1 MTAQK
6 IEGTFFLDGLLEG
19 PIFSPEDE
27 PVIQRL
33 VDQARSAGLK
43 FHLALDSGRFS
54 VLADKQIAKLPY
66 PQASADSI
74 VKEMLEELVRNY
86 SRQECSQLMSTL
98 RSVEY
103 LPMQEKQTL
112 YAIVPDGTISV
123 QQRTIQADTVAPAP
137 PLDMRTRLKY
147 LGIIAG
153 IMIVLFA
160 ISTLFVPY
168 RSLYRKVVHNLKPFQ
183 VQNVQTDATV
193 YQNYFQIEVLE
204 IEKGKDQ
211 DIIRIRCKIKPDFP
225 DTKEKLNQAWNT
237 AHDSLEDRLA
247 LEALARK
254 NVRCELYGPENKY
267 LKEYL
272 CRIHWD
278 KEDKILFCLYI
289 PLDRKIERMLITY

>member
-27 PVIQRL
+27 TFIQKL
-33 VDQARSAGLK
+33 VDQARSVGLK
-43 FHLALDSGRFS
+43 FHLATDSGRFS
-54 VLADKQIAKLPY
+54 VLADKQIAKLPS
-66 PQASADSI
+66 PQVSADSI

-103 LPMQEKQTL
+103 LPRQEKQTL

-123 QQRTIQADTVAPAP
+123 QQRTIPADTVTPAP

-147 LGIIAG
+147 LGIVAG

-193 YQNYFQIEVLE
+193 YQNYFQVETLE

-211 DIIRIRCKIKPDFP
+211 DIIRVRCKIKPDFP
-225 DTKEKLNQAWNT
+225 DTTEKLNRTWNT
-237 AHDSLEDRLA
+237 ARDSLEDRLV

-254 NVRCELYGPENKY
+254 NIRCELYGSENKY

-278 KEDKILFCLYI
+278 KEDKTLFYLYI
-289 PLDRKIERMLITY
+289 PMDRKIERILITY

>member
-19 PIFSPEDE
+19 PIFSPDDE
-27 PVIQRL
+27 AFIQRL
-33 VDQARSAGLK
+33 IEQARSIGLK
-43 FHLALDSGRFS
+43 LHLAMDTGRFS
-54 VLADKQIAKLPY
+54 VLADKQIVKLPS
-66 PQASADSI
+66 PQVSADSI
-74 VKEMLEELVRNY
+74 AKEMLEELVGNY
-86 SRQECSQLMSTL
+86 SPEECAQLMSTL

-103 LPMQEKQTL
+103 LPHQEKQTL

-123 QQRTIQADTVAPAP
+123 QHRTIQADTVPPVP

-147 LGIIAG
+147 LGIVAG

-193 YQNYFQIEVLE
+193 YQNYFQIEAME
-204 IEKGKDQ
+204 IEKGKDL
-211 DIIRIRCKIKPDFP
+211 IRIRCKIKPDFP

-237 AHDSLEDRLA
+237 AHDSIENRLA

-254 NVRCELYGPENKY
+254 NIRCELYGSENKY
-267 LKEYL
+267 LKL
-272 CRIHWD
+272 HTCRIYWD
-278 KEDKILFCLYI
+278 KEDKTLFYLYI
-289 PLDRKIERMLITY
+289 PMDRNIERMLITY